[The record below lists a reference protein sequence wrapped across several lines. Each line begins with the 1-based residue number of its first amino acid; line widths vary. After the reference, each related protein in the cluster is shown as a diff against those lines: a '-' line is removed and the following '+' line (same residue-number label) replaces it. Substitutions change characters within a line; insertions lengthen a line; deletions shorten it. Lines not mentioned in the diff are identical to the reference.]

1 MTVRPVFGR
10 TGRVRPIDLIAV
22 FAVVSGLVFMAIAM
36 GWIGPS
42 LCESPGL
49 DNKPVCTA
57 VQAAIHVEQD
67 VISSESFA
75 LAKSQGLSSDAW
87 VSSGAA
93 RFAEYF
99 SGDVLARKI
108 EILRQDVD
116 YFGRPDAGTD
126 TRGVRN
132 IVVRSIVIS
141 GDSAMVTAQA
151 ELWWVSV
158 EVIPRY
164 LGRAPSTFKSS
175 GAETDYWSFHLT
187 RTGGVWLVDRE
198 EQNSPAP
205 RG

>member
-1 MTVRPVFGR
+1 
-10 TGRVRPIDLIAV
+10 LIAV
-22 FAVVSGLVFMAIAM
+22 LALVCGLVFTTIAM
-36 GWIGPS
+36 GWVGPS

-67 VISSESFA
+67 VISGESFA

-99 SGDVLARKI
+99 SGDVLARKV
-108 EILRQDVD
+108 EVLRQDVD

-141 GDSAMVTAQA
+141 GDSATVTAQA

-164 LGRAPSTFKSS
+164 LGRAPSTFSSS
-175 GAETDYWSFHLT
+175 GAETDYWSLHLT

-198 EQNSPAP
+198 EQHRPAP
-205 RG
+205 FG